1 MEPKPS
7 KKKAKKKAVK
17 KVRKP
22 RKKKEKK
29 PYYIN
34 PAEFLAD
41 ITEYYRTDDLVE
53 KLGEDIVKIATGLG
67 FAPNFIN
74 YSYKDDMIG
83 DAVLKML
90 TALRN
95 KKFNI
100 DSGNNPF
107 SYFTTIAYPPNSWEG
122 QTKDRSWNCYYG
134 ASGDAMRKTATRV
147 GYTLLAHLP
156 HGHDLFFMRRLLGFG
171 RRAAQAARIRKKK
184 RERRKIRD
192 AGTCSS
198 EEGVVVGE
206 N

>member
-41 ITEYYRTDDLVE
+41 ITEYYKTDDLTE

-107 SYFTTIAYPPNSWEG
+107 SYFTTIAFHAFINRIKKEKKHRETISQYQEKVYFDMSTDSEYPGINYAELQDGDSETTENS
-122 QTKDRSWNCYYG
+122 S
-134 ASGDAMRKTATRV
+134 
-147 GYTLLAHLP
+147 
-156 HGHDLFFMRRLLGFG
+156 
-171 RRAAQAARIRKKK
+171 
-184 RERRKIRD
+184 
-192 AGTCSS
+192 
-198 EEGVVVGE
+198 
-206 N
+206 

>member
-1 MEPKPS
+1 MAPKPL
-7 KKKAKKKAVK
+7 KKKVAKKKVAKK
-17 KVRKP
+17 KVRK
-22 RKKKEKK
+22 KKSKK

-41 ITEYYRTDDLVE
+41 IVEYYRTDDLTE

-107 SYFTTIAYPPNSWEG
+107 SYFTTIAFHAFINRIKKEKKHRDTISQYQEKVYFDMANDSEYPGINYAE
-122 QTKDRSWNCYYG
+122 QQD
-134 ASGDAMRKTATRV
+134 GDSETT
-147 GYTLLAHLP
+147 
-156 HGHDLFFMRRLLGFG
+156 
-171 RRAAQAARIRKKK
+171 
-184 RERRKIRD
+184 E
-192 AGTCSS
+192 SS
-198 EEGVVVGE
+198 D
-206 N
+206 